1 MYRVD
6 LSAVMSRYIGEA
18 EKNLAKLLDRAAARN
33 VILLFDE
40 ADSVAGRCGEGGDAV
55 DRYANMPIARVS

>member
-1 MYRVD
+1 MN
-6 LSAVMSRYIGEA
+6 RYIVEA